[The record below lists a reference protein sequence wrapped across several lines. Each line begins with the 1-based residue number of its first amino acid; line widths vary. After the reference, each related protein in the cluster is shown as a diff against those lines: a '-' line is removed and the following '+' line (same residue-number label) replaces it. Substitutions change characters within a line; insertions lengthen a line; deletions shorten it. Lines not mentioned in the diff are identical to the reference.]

1 MLKNRVRLGSALLTF
16 LLIAA
21 VITTASAPA
30 LSQETK
36 ANQNLDSF
44 RAFGSSGS
52 RSASTFRKPNFVHNP
67 AYSIVLRRIAKY
79 LALFHWTGAKKEMLM
94 TLLSVRNKAL
104 GREIPLSGRVS
115 PWRWTAAC
123 R

>member
-52 RSASTFRKPNFVHNP
+52 RSGMKHLPFVSQIS
-67 AYSIVLRRIAKY
+67 YTIQRIASCC
-79 LALFHWTGAKKEMLM
+79 G
-94 TLLSVRNKAL
+94 V
-104 GREIPLSGRVS
+104 
-115 PWRWTAAC
+115 
-123 R
+123 

>member
-21 VITTASAPA
+21 VITTASAP

-52 RSASTFRKPNFVHNP
+52 RSGMKHLPFVGQIS
-67 AYSIVLRRIAKY
+67 YTIQRIASCC
-79 LALFHWTGAKKEMLM
+79 G
-94 TLLSVRNKAL
+94 V
-104 GREIPLSGRVS
+104 
-115 PWRWTAAC
+115 
-123 R
+123 